1 MAFEKYT
8 GARRTAKG
16 AMVTIRK
23 TGQIAFNSAAAS
35 DMGLT
40 EKPAVV
46 LFYDKDKNKVGI
58 KPVSDSK
65 QEGARKLGK
74 VGRTRTIAA
83 SSFLKFF
90 GIDVGK
96 NLKVEPDYDKKAD
109 MIVLDLSKA
118 TPSASKKRKG
128 RGKSKK

>member
-40 EKPAVV
+40 ERPAVV
-46 LFYDKDKNKVGI
+46 LFYDKEKNKIGI
-58 KPVSDSK
+58 KPVSDAKS
-65 QEGARKLGK
+65 EGARKLGK

-90 GIDVGK
+90 GIDVDK
-96 NLKVEPDYDKKAD
+96 NLKVEPEYDKKAE
-109 MIVLDLSKA
+109 MIVLEVSKA
-118 TPSASKKRKG
+118 TPTPSKKRKS
-128 RGKSKK
+128 RK